1 MAKKQKALSKKD
13 KAMIWRIALR
23 LAKSDLIRYDPQG
36 FVASLKAARLCLNQP
51 VKGRRLSKVDKA
63 QIWDAVLWK
72 VETVTAGFDFHAWA
86 EQLKA
91 ARLELAVV
99 ETEE

>member
-1 MAKKQKALSKKD
+1 M
-13 KAMIWRIALR
+13 
-23 LAKSDLIRYDPQG
+23 
-36 FVASLKAARLCLNQP
+36 
-51 VKGRRLSKVDKA
+51 DKA

-91 ARLELAVV
+91 ARLELAAV